1 LRDKIRRSVQQT
13 FSDHLSA
20 NEYASFCTEFNRKGH
35 RLSTQITEDHTPFS
49 RDAPRHI
56 WSISRDPDGPS
67 AASIPAPSIATL
79 QPTGS
84 GPAYGSSGRIANA
97 LLPDR
102 PAAASIPAPGGAT
115 QLPCASVPG
124 SASTAALLPAGSGPA
139 DGSGDRVAPPA
150 LPPLTGL
157 RQPRAAAS
165 PPAPDKPG
173 PPGSANRTAPK
184 TPRTS
189 ETTCAANRG
198 LKFGAGPGGPAGRET
213 AATGGPEPYQSH
225 INSLADCL
233 LHWQFWTNSINLR
246 AASEHPLHE
255 KPLHEKPRTSRES
268 RHPCPE
274 GIFPLPPSV
283 FSAFF
288 NQRMIALMRITTELM
303 PYGMD
308 SLLWMGMSALL

>member
-1 LRDKIRRSVQQT
+1 
-13 FSDHLSA
+13 LSA

-35 RLSTQITEDHTPFS
+35 RLSTQITEDHTTFS
-49 RDAPRHI
+49 RYAPRHI

-102 PAAASIPAPGGAT
+102 PAAASIPAPGSAT

-124 SASTAALLPAGSGPA
+124 SASTVALLPAGSGPA
-139 DGSGDRVAPPA
+139 DGSCDRVAPLA
-150 LPPLTGL
+150 SQPLTGL
-157 RQPRAAAS
+157 RRPRAAAS

-173 PPGSANRTAPK
+173 PPGSANRTALK

-189 ETTCAANRG
+189 ETTGAANRA
-198 LKFGAGPGGPAGRET
+198 LEFGAGGPAGREP

-255 KPLHEKPRTSRES
+255 KPRTS

-283 FSAFF
+283 FSAFL

-303 PYGMD
+303 PYGMG
-308 SLLWMGMSALL
+308 SLLWMGNHWGCLLSCRTYSDRARSV